1 MRLTTKGRQA
11 VVAMIDVALQ
21 QRSGPVA
28 LAGISRRRHMSMSYL
43 EQMFTD
49 LRRHGLVQSTRGPGG
64 GYKVARPLEAISVAD
79 IVSAVDSAELDVC
92 RELGADIRPTGQRCL
107 TPELW
112 TSLGQRV
119 LEFLASV
126 TLQSLVDEQR
136 AANVQPEVQ
145 PAQQATTKGRRVKS
159 LLPQAPNSVFQL
171 GMFLPR

>member
-49 LRRHGLVQSTRGPGG
+49 LRRHGLVVSTRGPGG
-64 GYKVARPLEAISVAD
+64 GYRVARPLDAISVAD

-92 RELGADIRPTGQRCL
+92 RELSADTQPAGQRCL

-126 TLQSLVDEQR
+126 NLQQLVDEQR
-136 AANVQPEVQ
+136 MTVVQPEAE
-145 PAQQATTKGRRVKS
+145 PARTGFVKGRRVKAS
-159 LLPQAPNSVFQL
+159 MPQAPNSVFQL
-171 GMFLPR
+171 GMFLAR